1 MKSAAPALA
10 WLEAANA
17 CVIGQL
23 GQSLDGRIAMP
34 NGESRG
40 INRAAALDHL
50 HVLRS
55 RVDAVLVGVG
65 TVIADNPAL
74 NVRRQQGRN
83 PARIVVD
90 PTNRMPA
97 SALCMQ
103 SDGGT
108 RCFIITGKPRASAD
122 TPANVETIVLA
133 AENNVIAPHRIVE
146 ALSQRGFKKILVEG
160 GATTLAKFM
169 DADCLDRLHILL
181 SPLILGAGQIGLN
194 PQPSANIAESRRP
207 MTHYYPLSDGD
218 LLLDCDLRRT
228 RP

>member
-1 MKSAAPALA
+1 MKLAAPAVA
-10 WLEAANA
+10 WLEAANT

-50 HVLRS
+50 HVLRAK
-55 RVDAVLVGVG
+55 VDAVLVGVG

-90 PTNRMPA
+90 PSNRMPA
-97 SALCMQ
+97 SALCMHHGD
-103 SDGGT
+103 SAP
-108 RCFIITGKPRASAD
+108 CIIISGKPRSPAD
-122 TPANVETIVLA
+122 TPAHVETIVLS
-133 AENNVIAPHRIVE
+133 AENNIIAPRLIIE
-146 ALSQRGFKKILVEG
+146 TLRQRGFKKILVEG
-160 GATTLAKFM
+160 VATTLAKFM

-181 SPLILGAGQIGLN
+181 SPLILGAGQTGLN
-194 PQPSANIAESRRP
+194 PQPAANIAQSRRP
-207 MTHYYPLSDGD
+207 FTHYYPLSDGD
-218 LLLDCDLRRT
+218 LLLDCDLRT
-228 RP
+228 NRP